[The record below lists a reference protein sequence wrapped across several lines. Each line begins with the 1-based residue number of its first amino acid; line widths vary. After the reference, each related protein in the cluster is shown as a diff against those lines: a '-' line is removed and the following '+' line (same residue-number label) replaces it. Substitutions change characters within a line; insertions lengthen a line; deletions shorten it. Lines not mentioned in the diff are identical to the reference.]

1 MSAGGLVHSCA
12 TILCADSPKEHASAN
27 ADANDRLKHGAGLSA
42 LGQSRPYARPE
53 RMACSRRKRSIVD
66 TNPSRCFSRANI
78 TLGEIGLRLQFVGT
92 GDAFGSGGRFNTC
105 FRVERAEGD
114 FLIDCGA
121 SSLIALWKSGI
132 EPNSIRTIFVT
143 HLHGD
148 HFGGLPFFVLDG
160 QFYSRRQTP
169 LTLVGPPGFKD
180 RLARAMEV
188 FFPGSSTA
196 KRKFET
202 IIHEVAPGSVS
213 EIDGIT
219 LTAVEMRHSCGSPAL
234 GLRFQVAGKAI
245 AYSGDGEW
253 SDALIELGRG
263 ADLFIAEALSFD
275 KKISQHLDYA
285 SIRDNAAR
293 IGAKKIMITHFGP
306 DMLARLGDA
315 EHEAAEDGLIVQ
327 I

>member
-1 MSAGGLVHSCA
+1 LV
-12 TILCADSPKEHASAN
+12 
-27 ADANDRLKHGAGLSA
+27 
-42 LGQSRPYARPE
+42 
-53 RMACSRRKRSIVD
+53 
-66 TNPSRCFSRANI
+66 
-78 TLGEIGLRLQFVGT
+78 LRLQFVGT

-105 FRVERAEGD
+105 FRVERTEGD

-121 SSLIALWKSGI
+121 SSLVALRKLGV
-132 EPNSIRTIFVT
+132 EPNSISSIFIT

-148 HFGGLPFFVLDG
+148 HFGGLPFFVLDA

-180 RLARAMEV
+180 RLVQAMEV

-202 IIHEVAPGSVS
+202 IVLEMAPGSVS
-213 EIDGIT
+213 EIDGIAV
-219 LTAVEMRHSCGSPAL
+219 TAVEMRHACGSPAL
-234 GLRFQVAGKAI
+234 GLRLQAAGKAI

-263 ADLFIAEALSFD
+263 ADLFIVEALSFD

-285 SIRDNAAR
+285 SVRDNAAR
-293 IGAKKIMITHFGP
+293 IDAKRIMITHFGP
-306 DMLARLGDA
+306 DMLARLGEAD
-315 EHEAAEDGLIVQ
+315 HEAAEDGLIVEV
-327 I
+327 